1 MSEDSADPVK
11 YWLRNEQG
19 RVWGPYTAAALERLR
34 GQLTGK
40 CEVAL
45 DGKKF
50 RPSAEFPELTD
61 VLAPRAAPRPPAR
74 DKPPPPPMRISPA
87 IAAAFSIKDGV
98 IVKEAAQQAAGEEAS
113 EGAPQPALAAPP
125 RPSSPAGPPPSRPAA
140 SAPPRPPPAAARS
153 PSAAT
158 PGAASRPVPA
168 SAPPPPEAEL
178 PQEVPPEGDLEV
190 SSPARLYALAAA
202 TSASGLLRLKAE
214 SGRSLLLGFRRGV
227 PEHLSSDDP
236 DYSLAR
242 FLQRR
247 GALTAEQV
255 EIAEEYAREN
265 GMDLVS
271 ALFGLQLVPPAG
283 AHQVI
288 GEHAQ
293 FLLDRALLC
302 FRGTFSFEKDAPPA
316 SGAFP
321 LGQKW
326 ALLAGAV
333 RRQEAPPL
341 RARLG
346 TRLLQPVVRSGGLG
360 LGRIEDL
367 GLNAQEARIFAGI
380 DGTRT
385 GEDLLQGGDPALT
398 VRLLYLLSE
407 LGHLSFVGDE
417 PRAASTATPAQGV
430 PAAASA
436 TKQPPAPRAPSE
448 LPKIAPGHPPP
459 SQRPSLE
466 PRRPPPVIGQG
477 APGSKAAAP
486 AAKPAPPAA
495 PPPPTTTIA
504 TGPENE
510 TPQAQLKRLSALR
523 DRIAKADH
531 FEALGLTR
539 KTNAAEV
546 KRTFFSIAREVH
558 PDTVTDPGQ
567 QELRALKEDLF
578 ARVNE
583 AAQALSDDKR
593 RKEYED
599 ELAGNASQVDV
610 ARIFAAEEAFR
621 KAEIMIKA
629 RKYQEGLDL
638 IEEALALNDHEAEFY
653 AWRGYAKFMLA
664 KDRKPVYEDC
674 VADCKRA
681 LKLVEKC
688 LPAHLF
694 LGHMAKVMG
703 EIKAASAEY
712 HRVLDLDQTNI
723 EAQRELRLMGKK

>member
-1 MSEDSADPVK
+1 MSKDSGDPVK

-19 RVWGPYTAAALERLR
+19 RVWGPYTAEALGRLR
-34 GQLTGK
+34 GQLAGK

-45 DGKKF
+45 DGKTF
-50 RPSAEFPELTD
+50 RPSTEFPELTG
-61 VLAPRAAPRPPAR
+61 VLAPRSEPPPPAR
-74 DKPPPPPMRISPA
+74 DKLPPPIRITPA
-87 IAAAFSIKDGV
+87 IAAAFNIKDGV
-98 IVKEAAQQAAGEEAS
+98 IVKEPAQQAAGDEAS
-113 EGAPQPALAAPP
+113 PDAPQPAPAASPK
-125 RPSSPAGPPPSRPAA
+125 PSPGPPQSRPAA
-140 SAPPRPPPAAARS
+140 SRPAL
-153 PSAAT
+153 
-158 PGAASRPVPA
+158 A
-168 SAPPPPEAEL
+168 SAPPAAEAEL
-178 PQEVPPEGDLEV
+178 PQEVPPEGMLEV
-190 SSPARLYALAAA
+190 SSPTRLYALAAA
-202 TSASGLLRLKAE
+202 TSASGLLRLKLD

-236 DYSLAR
+236 DCSLAR
-242 FLQRR
+242 SVQRR

-265 GMDLVS
+265 GVDLVS

-283 AHQVI
+283 AHQLI

-302 FRGTFSFEKDAPPA
+302 FRGTFSFQKDAPPTP
-316 SGAFP
+316 GGFP

-326 ALLAGAV
+326 ALLAGAI
-333 RRQEAPPL
+333 RRLEAPPL
-341 RARLG
+341 RAQLG
-346 TRLLQPVVRSGGLG
+346 TRLAQPVVRSGGLG
-360 LGRIEDL
+360 LGRIDEL
-367 GLNAQEARIFAGI
+367 GLNAQESRIFAGI

-385 GEDLLQGGDPALT
+385 GEDLMKGGDTALT

-407 LGHLSFVGDE
+407 LGHLSFVGDQ
-417 PRAASTATPAQGV
+417 PRTTPAQGV
-430 PAAASA
+430 PPAAPAA
-436 TKQPPAPRAPSE
+436 KQQPPPRAPSE
-448 LPKIAPGHPPP
+448 LPKIAAGRPPP
-459 SQRPSLE
+459 SQRPS
-466 PRRPPPVIGQG
+466 PDPRPPPVIGQA
-477 APGSKAAAP
+477 APGSKAAAA
-486 AAKPAPPAA
+486 AAKPAPPPA

-539 KTNAAEV
+539 KTTAAEV

-558 PDTVTDPGQ
+558 PDTVTDSTQ
-567 QELRALKEDLF
+567 LELRGLKEELF
-578 ARVNE
+578 ARINE

-593 RKEYED
+593 RKAYEE
-599 ELAGNASQVDV
+599 ELSGNASQVDV

-638 IEEALALNDHEAEFY
+638 IDEALALNDKEAEFY
-653 AWRGYAKFMLA
+653 AWRGYARFMLA
-664 KDRKPVYEDC
+664 KDRKVVYEES

-703 EIKAASAEY
+703 ELKAASAEY

>member
-19 RVWGPYTAAALERLR
+19 RVWGPYTAEALGRLR

-45 DGKKF
+45 DGKEF

-74 DKPPPPPMRISPA
+74 DKLPPPVRITAA
-87 IAAAFSIKDGV
+87 IAAAFNIKDGV
-98 IVKEAAQQAAGEEAS
+98 IVKDPAQQAAGEEAS
-113 EGAPQPALAAPP
+113 ADAPQPAPAAPP
-125 RPSSPAGPPPSRPAA
+125 RP
-140 SAPPRPPPAAARS
+140 APP
-153 PSAAT
+153 
-158 PGAASRPVPA
+158 
-168 SAPPPPEAEL
+168 APEPEMPQEL
-178 PQEVPPEGDLEV
+178 PEEGDLEV

-202 TSASGLLRLKAE
+202 TSASGLLRLKLD

-227 PEHLSSDDP
+227 PEQLSSDDP

-247 GALTAEQV
+247 GVLTAEQV

-265 GMDLVS
+265 GVDLVS

-283 AHQVI
+283 AHQLI

-302 FRGTFSFEKDAPPA
+302 FRGTFSFQKDAPPA

-333 RRQEAPPL
+333 RRLEAPPL
-341 RARLG
+341 RAQLGMRLA
-346 TRLLQPVVRSGGLG
+346 QPVVRSGGLG
-360 LGRIEDL
+360 LGRIDEL

-385 GEDLLQGGDPALT
+385 GEDLMKGGDPALT
-398 VRLLYLLSE
+398 ARLLYLLSE
-407 LGHLSFVGDE
+407 LGHLSFVGDQ
-417 PRAASTATPAQGV
+417 PRTTPAQGV
-430 PAAASA
+430 PAAAPA
-436 TKQPPAPRAPSE
+436 TKQSPPPRSPSE
-448 LPKIAPGHPPP
+448 LPKIAPGRPPP
-459 SQRPSLE
+459 SQRPSPD

-486 AAKPAPPAA
+486 AAKPAPPPA

-504 TGPENE
+504 TGPANE

-539 KTNAAEV
+539 KTTAAEV

-558 PDTVTDPGQ
+558 PDTVSDPTQ
-567 QELRALKEDLF
+567 VELRALKEALF
-578 ARVNE
+578 ARINE

-593 RKEYED
+593 RKAYD
-599 ELAGNASQVDV
+599 EELSGNASQVDV

-638 IEEALALNDHEAEFY
+638 IEEALALNDKEAEFY
-653 AWRGYAKFMLA
+653 AWRGYARFMLA
-664 KDRKPVYEDC
+664 KDRKVVYEQS

-703 EIKAASAEY
+703 ELKAASVEY

-723 EAQRELRLMGKK
+723 EAQRELRMMGKK